1 MPNTAA
7 DLRATVDVA
16 VAVLRDE
23 EGRIL
28 LTQRHADAHQGGLWE
43 FPGGKRED
51 GETIAAALA
60 RELREE
66 LAIELQSHARLLIVE
81 HDYGDKRVRLD
92 VHLVHEFGGDPVPC
106 EGQPMRWV
114 PVQELLE
121 YAFPKANMP
130 IVERLRAISLRDSC
144 R

>member
-1 MPNTAA
+1 MLNTAA
-7 DLRATVDVA
+7 DTRDAVDVA
-16 VAVLRDE
+16 VAVLRDA

-28 LTQRHADAHQGGLWE
+28 LTQRRADAHQGGLWE

-51 GETIAAALA
+51 GESIAAALA

-66 LAIELQSHARLLIVE
+66 LAIELKSHAQLLTIE

-92 VHLVHEFGGDPVPC
+92 VHLVHEFSGDPVSC

-114 PVQELLE
+114 SVQELAD
-121 YAFPKANMP
+121 YAFPKANLP
-130 IVERLRAISLRDSC
+130 IVEQLRAIASRGS
-144 R
+144 